1 MVKWALIATFALILP
16 MQFGGCASSGKT
28 WAPPGQVKK
37 KTGYNPASGKV
48 HPVKGK
54 AKGK

>member
-1 MVKWALIATFALILP
+1 MIKWAFAAAFALVLP
-16 MQFGGCASSGKT
+16 MQFGGCASSGST

-48 HPVKGK
+48 HAPPGQKK
-54 AKGK
+54 KK